1 MQVERDL
8 RNMSRERFLPDEKT
22 LEKIIRCEAYLYR
35 QPYQAL
41 HELEALQTKRSGGAL
56 LWPASRCRASKAKTA
71 KRTSPSRLAVDS
83 GLQGY

>member
-1 MQVERDL
+1 MYVDVNCFAALELQVRGFFA

-41 HELEALQTKRSGGAL
+41 HELEALKTKRSGAAPL
-56 LWPASRCRASKAKTA
+56 A
-71 KRTSPSRLAVDS
+71 RLEV
-83 GLQGY
+83 QGRKS